1 MNELFLLVFFCWF
14 YVYEWLKVQFFN
26 YTELCFKGPR
36 NSHLMILLDD
46 ESDVLHNADK
56 NFYYHSCIADENLL
70 FMSFFC
76 FVSPVWFDWYLFQVK
91 YGFSTLDWNQ
101 LMNMKI
107 KRQAYVWFY
116 LKTFFSCL
124 MIWSTF
130 FLQFRSIDKDA
141 DYLWTH
147 LSTCFLSYMM
157 ICTTHDGQLQST
169 LLSVIFDDNPGL
181 TTRAPENERNTI
193 LASHWCFNSS
203 LLSLSED
210 KCACVDYIP
219 MMTTYLVLESFFW
232 EVLWYSKLIRFA
244 CQSDW
249 NSFSVVPTEIFFK
262 NVAVLNYE
270 CRKRLND

>member
-1 MNELFLLVFFCWF
+1 MKKYSTGHWLRTWEWQRFIGGPQKPTLTDYEWIIFTCFFCWF

-147 LSTCFLSYMM
+147 LSTFVFFRIWWFAQLTTVNCNPLCWVWFLMIIRVLPPVHLKTKETLFLHLTGASILHCFLCQRTNVRVW
-157 ICTTHDGQLQST
+157 I
-169 LLSVIFDDNPGL
+169 I
-181 TTRAPENERNTI
+181 
-193 LASHWCFNSS
+193 
-203 LLSLSED
+203 
-210 KCACVDYIP
+210 
-219 MMTTYLVLESFFW
+219 YLW
-232 EVLWYSKLIRFA
+232 W
-244 CQSDW
+244 QH
-249 NSFSVVPTEIFFK
+249 T
-262 NVAVLNYE
+262 
-270 CRKRLND
+270 